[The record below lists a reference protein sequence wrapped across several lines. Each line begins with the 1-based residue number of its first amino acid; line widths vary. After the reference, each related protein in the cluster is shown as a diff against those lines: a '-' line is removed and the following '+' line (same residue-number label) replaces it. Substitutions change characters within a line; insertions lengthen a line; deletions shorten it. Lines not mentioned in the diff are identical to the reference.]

1 MSCDPPAG
9 FRSRSPLQKPPCKL
23 RRLHWAKLPHT
34 RCAGSAWKQVDEM
47 PELDVEKYTPL
58 LHSSFGIVPKRSEP
72 RRSQAKKT
80 GDISFCSG
88 QRAQLILLAMF
99 QLRSFD
105 ARPED
110 LVRALTSMDVH
121 ALTRGSS
128 PDEVEETLGT
138 RVHNAISPS
147 SR

>member
-1 MSCDPPAG
+1 
-9 FRSRSPLQKPPCKL
+9 
-23 RRLHWAKLPHT
+23 
-34 RCAGSAWKQVDEM
+34 M

-88 QRAQLILLAMF
+88 QRAQLVLLAMF